1 MRLAA
6 RFMSA
11 LLIATL
17 LLPSLLAVPA
27 AAFTTTDPDWSLV
40 DAASPISVDVGSVT
54 VIVVLK
60 ETGGAD
66 VGHSDGTVTL
76 TVGGDAS
83 LTGVVDNGDGTYTS
97 TLSDTTAESV
107 TVHGKIDGTDITN
120 EANVTF
126 TPGALD
132 HIVVS
137 PSSASKVANAGQAFT
152 AAGFDQFDNPAGDET
167 GSTTFTI
174 GGSGASCAINVCK
187 ATIAGAHTVTGD
199 DGGLQDTATLN
210 VTAVCRGP
218 PRCGW
223 LHRSD
228 RLRRLP
234 HPDGDRPRRIQ
245 QRRDRVHGHRAD
257 HEHRRSREPAVQPHL
272 HRWRRRHPRLLG
284 HPEHRGHLHDHGDR
298 YGRRILT
305 DDQTGIDVTPGAANH
320 LTVSGF
326 GDPIA
331 AGTAG
336 TFTVTARDATGNV
349 DPSYTGTV
357 HFTSSDAQGTFDA
370 DYTFTGGD
378 AGHHLF
384 NGTLRTAGAQSITA
398 TDTVTASING
408 TQSAISVTPAAATTL
423 SLSAYP
429 GSTVAGASHNVTVTA
444 LDAFG
449 NTDTD
454 YAGTVT
460 VTATGGTTHVSPSG
474 ATALTSGVGTFGITF
489 DTVGLGPLDRRHR
502 HRWGERRQP
511 GRHRRHGGDSRPPVP
526 DHPVPGVDR
535 RRRRA

>member
-152 AAGFDQFDNPAGDET
+152 AAGFDQFDNPTGDET

-210 VTAVCRGP
+210 VTATA
-218 PRCGW
+218 
-223 LHRSD
+223 
-228 RLRRLP
+228 
-234 HPDGDRPRRIQ
+234 
-245 QRRDRVHGHRAD
+245 AD
-257 HEHRRSREPAVQPHL
+257 HLVA
-272 HRWRRRHPRLLG
+272 G
-284 HPEHRGHLHDHGDR
+284 GF
-298 YGRRILT
+298 
-305 DDQTGIDVTPGAANH
+305 IDP
-320 LTVSGF
+320 TVSG
-326 GDPIA
+326 A
-331 AGTAG
+331 SHTL
-336 TFTVTARDATGNV
+336 TVTARDAFNNVATG
-349 DPSYTGTV
+349 YTGTV
-357 HFTSSDAQGTFDA
+357 QITSTDGLANLPSNHT
-370 DYTFTGGD
+370 YTGGD
-378 AGHHLF
+378 G
-384 NGTLRTAGAQSITA
+384 GTHGFSVILNTGAPSPSRRPIRS
-398 TDTVTASING
+398 TDPS
-408 TQSAISVTPAAATTL
+408 PTTR
-423 SLSAYP
+423 P
-429 GSTVAGASHNVTVTA
+429 GST
-444 LDAFG
+444 
-449 NTDTD
+449 
-454 YAGTVT
+454 
-460 VTATGGTTHVSPSG
+460 
-474 ATALTSGVGTFGITF
+474 
-489 DTVGLGPLDRRHR
+489 
-502 HRWGERRQP
+502 
-511 GRHRRHGGDSRPPVP
+511 
-526 DHPVPGVDR
+526 
-535 RRRRA
+535 